1 MLSEIEKAERAEFIQ
16 SIKALA
22 IPSSLFL
29 ACVIMAGGAFL
40 VYNNEPIGW
49 AFVAVSL
56 TTVFGAFWA
65 LICFQNKYR
74 AQGILKHPNLDDT
87 NASDSGQ
94 KEVLEFTPDQPG
106 VQMQANNDAVNQSS
120 NSLAG
125 RN

>member
-65 LICFQNKYR
+65 LLCFHNKYR
-74 AQGILKHPNLDDT
+74 AQGILKHPNL
-87 NASDSGQ
+87 
-94 KEVLEFTPDQPG
+94 KEEVLEFTPDEPG
-106 VQMQANNDAVNQSS
+106 VQMQATSNDTVNQSSS